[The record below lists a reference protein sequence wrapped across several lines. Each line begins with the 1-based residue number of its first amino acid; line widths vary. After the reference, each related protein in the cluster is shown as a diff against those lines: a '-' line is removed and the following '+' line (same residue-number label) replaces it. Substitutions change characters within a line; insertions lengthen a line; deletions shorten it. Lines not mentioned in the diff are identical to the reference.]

1 MPETIV
7 LTIGAEVA
15 SGPTLK
21 ESRTLALDA
30 YDKISVT
37 VPDGTTNM
45 EVQLGPGGAAGSTRL
60 LIVKSSQYGDA
71 LKYTVNSGTTD
82 HVLDQPHVLIGAGA
96 VGLFGSEP
104 AKFVFDNALGAGKDA
119 QIQILIGRD
128 ATP

>member
-7 LTIGAEVA
+7 LTVGAEVA
-15 SGPTLK
+15 SGPTIK
-21 ESRTLALDA
+21 ESRTLTVDA

-37 VPDGTTNM
+37 VPDGASN
-45 EVQLGPGGAAGSTRL
+45 LGVELQPGGAGSVRL
-60 LIVKSSQYGDA
+60 LIVKSSLYGDA
-71 LKYTVNSGTTD
+71 LKYTVNTGTTD
-82 HVLDQPHVLIGAGA
+82 HVLDGPHVLVGAGA

-104 AKFVFDNALGAGKDA
+104 TKLVFDNALGAGKDA

>member
-7 LTIGAEVA
+7 LTVGAEVA
-15 SGPTLK
+15 SGPTIK
-21 ESRTLALDA
+21 ESRTLTLDA

-37 VPDGTTNM
+37 VPDGTSNM
-45 EVQLGPGGAAGSTRL
+45 EVQLQPGGTGSTRL
-60 LIVKSSQYGDA
+60 LIIKSSQYGDA
-71 LKYTVNSGTTD
+71 LKYTVNAGTTD
-82 HVLDQPHVLIGAGA
+82 HVVDQPHILIGAGA

-104 AKFVFDNALGAGKDA
+104 TKFVFDNALGAGKDA

>member
-7 LTIGAEVA
+7 LTVAAEVA

-21 ESRTLALDA
+21 ESRTLSVDA

-37 VPDGTTNM
+37 VPDGTTNLDV
-45 EVQLGPGGAAGSTRL
+45 ELQPGGAGSVCLL
-60 LIVKSSQYGDA
+60 LIRSSHYGDA
-71 LKYTVNSGTTD
+71 LKYTVNTGTTE
-82 HVLDQPHVLIGAGA
+82 HVLDQPHVLTGTGA
-96 VGLFGSEP
+96 VGLLGSEP
-104 AKFVFDNALGAGKDA
+104 AKLVFDNALGPGKDA

>member
-7 LTIGAEVA
+7 LTIGAEGA

-45 EVQLGPGGAAGSTRL
+45 EVQLQPGGTGSTRL
-60 LIVKSSQYGDA
+60 LIIKSSQYGDA
-71 LKYTVNSGTTD
+71 LKYTVNTGTTD
-82 HVLDQPHVLIGAGA
+82 HVLDEPHVLIGAGA

-104 AKFVFDNALGAGKDA
+104 TKFVFDNALGAGKDA

>member
-7 LTIGAEVA
+7 LTVGAEVA

-21 ESRTLALDA
+21 ESRTLTLDA

-45 EVQLGPGGAAGSTRL
+45 EVELQPGGTGSTRL
-60 LIVKSSQYGDA
+60 LVVKSSQYGEA
-71 LKYTVNSGTTD
+71 LKYTVNAGTTD
-82 HVLDQPHVLIGAGA
+82 HVLDQPHILIGTGA

-104 AKFVFDNALGAGKDA
+104 TKLVFDNALGAGKDA
-119 QIQILIGRD
+119 EIQILIGRD

>member
-1 MPETIV
+1 MPETII
-7 LTIGAEVA
+7 LTVTAEVA

-21 ESRTLALDA
+21 ESRTLSVDA

-37 VPDGTTNM
+37 VPDGTSSLDV
-45 EVQLGPGGAAGSTRL
+45 ELQPGGAGSVRL
-60 LIVKSSQYGDA
+60 LIIKSSQYGDA
-71 LKYTVNSGTTD
+71 LKYTVNTGATE
-82 HVLDQPHVLIGAGA
+82 HVLDHPHVLTGTGA

-104 AKFVFDNALGAGKDA
+104 TKLVFDNALGPGKDA